1 MRCRMLNKKV
11 LNFLLNVKHT
21 VVDDV
26 KIFDDDSVVFYV
38 HPTKGEQCRCGIC
51 GRKAPYYDA
60 GRGARLWRATDI
72 GLHKAE
78 ICADSYR
85 VNCPEHGVVV
95 AAVPWARHNSRYTR
109 DFEQTAAWLAMNCS
123 KTAVSQF
130 MRMSWNSIGPVIS
143 RIRAD
148 LDFCP
153 ESRFDGLEKIG
164 IDETSYRKGHK
175 YMTVVV
181 NHDTGRVVWAAPGHG
196 KEVLAKFFEQLSEEQ
211 RAAIR
216 LVSADGA
223 KWIASCVEEYCPNA
237 ARCIDPFHV
246 VEWANEALSR
256 VRIESWHDAKKK
268 AAPEQKRKPGRPPKG
283 TPAKNSAASE
293 IKGAKYALGKNPEHL
308 TANQQAKLELIAKTD
323 SRLWRAYKLK
333 EELRT
338 VFRLDRET
346 GQEQLDHWI
355 RWAQHCRIPAFVE
368 LQRKI
373 RRHYDAILA
382 TLESGLSNARIEAV
396 NNKIKLS
403 IRMAYGFRN
412 TGNMIDMIML
422 RCSDLTVP
430 LPWEW

>member
-11 LNFLLNVKHT
+11 LNFLINVKHT
-21 VVDDV
+21 VVDDI

-60 GRGARLWRATDI
+60 GRGLRLWRTTDI

-78 ICADSYR
+78 ICSDSYR

-95 AAVPWARHNSRYTR
+95 AAVPWARHNSRYTN
-109 DFEQTAAWLAMNCS
+109 DFEQTVAWLAMNCS

-143 RIRAD
+143 RIRKD
-148 LDFCP
+148 LDICP

-181 NHDTGRVVWAAPGHG
+181 NHDTGRAIWVAPGHG
-196 KEVLAKFFEQLSEEQ
+196 RETLTKFFGLLSEEQ
-211 RAAIR
+211 RASIR

-223 KWIASCVEEYCPNA
+223 KWIASCVEEFCPNA
-237 ARCIDPFHV
+237 VRCIDPFHV

-256 VRIESWHDAKKK
+256 VRIDSWHDAKKN
-268 AAPEQKRKPGRPPKG
+268 AAPKRKPGRPPKG
-283 TPAKNSAASE
+283 TPPKAPTASE
-293 IKGAKYALGKNPEHL
+293 IKHSKYALGKNPENL
-308 TANQQAKLELIAKTD
+308 TADQQAKLELIAKTD
-323 SRLWRAYKLK
+323 NRLWRAYKLK

-338 VFRLDRET
+338 VFRLDKAA
-346 GQEQLDHWI
+346 GKEQLDHWI
-355 RWAQHCRIPAFVE
+355 KWAQHCRIPAFVE

-412 TGNMIDMIML
+412 IENMIDMIML
-422 RCSDLTVP
+422 RCSELTVP
-430 LPWEW
+430 LPWAW

>member
-26 KIFDDDSVVFYV
+26 KVFDDDSVVFYV

-60 GRGARLWRATDI
+60 GRGLRLWRTTDI

-85 VNCPEHGVVV
+85 VNCPEHGVV
-95 AAVPWARHNSRYTR
+95 AASVPWARHNSRYTL
-109 DFEQTAAWLAMNCS
+109 DFEQTVAWLAMNCS
-123 KTAVSQF
+123 KAAVSQF
-130 MRMSWNSIGPVIS
+130 MRISWNSVGPVIS
-143 RIRAD
+143 RVRAD
-148 LDFCP
+148 LDICP

-181 NHDTGRVVWAAPGHG
+181 NHDTGRVVWVAPGYG
-196 KEVLAKFFEQLSEEQ
+196 RETLTKFFGLLSEEQ

-223 KWIASCVEEYCPNA
+223 KWIASCVEEFCPNA
-237 ARCIDPFHV
+237 VRCIDPFHV
-246 VEWANEALSR
+246 VEWVNEALSQ
-256 VRIESWHDAKKK
+256 VRIDSWHDAKKN
-268 AAPEQKRKPGRPPKG
+268 AAPEPKRKRGRPPKG
-283 TPAKNSAASE
+283 MPPKDTTASE
-293 IKGAKYALGKNPEHL
+293 IKHSKYALGKNPENL

-323 SRLWRAYKLK
+323 NRLWRAYKLK

-338 VFRLDRET
+338 VFQLDKDA
-346 GQEQLDHWI
+346 GKEQLDHWI
-355 RWAQHCRIPAFVE
+355 KWAQHCRIPAFVE

-373 RRHYDAILA
+373 RRHYEAIMA
-382 TLESGLSNARIEAV
+382 TLENGLSNARIEAV

-412 TGNMIDMIML
+412 IGNMIDMVML
-422 RCSDLTVP
+422 RCSELTVP
-430 LPWEW
+430 LPWAW